1 MGRRS
6 TVDALPQDLKDW
18 ILRLREQGATYD
30 QIVNKLREMDT
41 LAVVPSRSALHR
53 HVKEAEEV
61 REMVQRQRLVA
72 EAMVRELGEVD
83 DSRVTRGNVAMMHT
97 LLTRVQ
103 VQALRAANDGDG
115 TIDMSPGEIMQLAK
129 ALDHLGKAAQSDVA
143 RTLAIEKRA
152 HERAITAAAAA
163 AGEAAKE
170 AGLSAER
177 AAEIRRKVLGVRP
190 QAPVAEPTD
199 ASVPNA
205 SRQPVE
211 D

>member
-115 TIDMSPGEIMQLAK
+115 TINMSPGEIMQLAK
-129 ALDHLGKAAQSDVA
+129 ALDHLGKAAKDDVA

-152 HERAITAAAAA
+152 AEKARSQAATAASQAARDR
-163 AGEAAKE
+163 
-170 AGLSAER
+170 GLSAEDI
-177 AAEIRRKVLGVRP
+177 AAISTSILEG
-190 QAPVAEPTD
+190 
-199 ASVPNA
+199 
-205 SRQPVE
+205 
-211 D
+211 